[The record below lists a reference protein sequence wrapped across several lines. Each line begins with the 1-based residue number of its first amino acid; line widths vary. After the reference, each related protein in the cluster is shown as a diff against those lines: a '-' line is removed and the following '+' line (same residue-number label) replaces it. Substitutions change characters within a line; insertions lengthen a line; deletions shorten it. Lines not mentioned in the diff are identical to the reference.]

1 MASEK
6 NNAYVSVVISGCA
19 FVMLSFGFRAGFG
32 LFLEPMSAD
41 HDWGRDIL
49 GLALA
54 TQNLAWGIFAIF
66 AGGIADKHGS
76 TRVLIAGIICYSLG
90 VSGMAYASSQLT
102 IILTAGLL
110 VGAGIAGT
118 SFGIILPVLVKL
130 VPKEKQGWALGIG
143 TAAGSLGQF
152 IIVPLIQ
159 LLIETA
165 GWFQALQ
172 IISLSVCGMF
182 ILVIPITKSGGGI
195 PKENSSETSMPIFEV
210 ASLALRVRSYL
221 LLIFGFYV
229 CGFHLAFITVHMPAY
244 LIDLGFSAYLGALS
258 ISIIGFCNIFGAYY
272 AGVAINSFSKRK
284 LLITIYLGRAIAI
297 TCFLSLP
304 ISTTSVLIFSALM
317 GFLWLATVPPTSS
330 LVATFFGTRYM
341 SFLYGIVFF
350 SHQVGSFTGV
360 WLGGWLYENFGSYDR
375 VWFAGIVL
383 GLIAAIL
390 HFYIREDSYHDKL
403 QTYKRVIDV

>member
-1 MASEK
+1 MAPEK
-6 NNAYVSVVISGCA
+6 NNAYVSVVIAGCV

-41 HDWGRDIL
+41 RDWGRDIL

-54 TQNLAWGIFAIF
+54 TQNLAWGIFAIV
-66 AGGIADKHGS
+66 AGGTADKYGS
-76 TRVLIAGIICYSLG
+76 TRVLIAGILCYSLG
-90 VSGMAYASSQLT
+90 VGGMAYASSQLA

-130 VPKEKQGWALGIG
+130 VPQKKQGWALGIG

-159 LLIETA
+159 LLIETTS
-165 GWFQALQ
+165 WFQALQ

-182 ILVIPITKSGGGI
+182 LFLIPIARSGREL
-195 PKENSSETSMPIFEV
+195 PKEDPSETPMPIFEI
-210 ASLALRVRSYL
+210 ASRALRVRSYL
-221 LLIFGFYV
+221 LLVFGFYV

-244 LIDLGFSAYLGALS
+244 LVDLGFSAYIGALS

-272 AGVAINSFSKRK
+272 AGVASNSFSKRK

-297 TCFLSLP
+297 TFFLSLP
-304 ISTTSVLIFSALM
+304 ISTTSILIFSAVM

-330 LVATFFGTRYM
+330 LVATFFGTHHM

-375 VWFAGIVL
+375 VWVAGIVL

-403 QTYKRVIDV
+403 QSYKSVIRA

>member
-6 NNAYVSVVISGCA
+6 NNAYLSVVIAGCV

-41 HDWGRDIL
+41 RNWGRDVL

-54 TQNLAWGIFAIF
+54 TQNLAWGIFAIV
-66 AGGIADKHGS
+66 AGGIADKYGS
-76 TRVLIAGIICYSLG
+76 SRVLIVGILCYSLG
-90 VSGMAYASSQLT
+90 VGGMAYASSQSE
-102 IILTAGLL
+102 IILTAGFL

-130 VPKEKQGWALGIG
+130 VPKKKQGWALGIG

-159 LLIETA
+159 LLIETT

-182 ILVIPITKSGGGI
+182 LLIIPIARSGWGV
-195 PKENSSETSMPIFEV
+195 PKEDSSETSMPIFEV

-221 LLIFGFYV
+221 LLVFGFYV

-244 LIDLGFSAYLGALS
+244 LVDLGFSAYLGALS

-272 AGVAINSFSKRK
+272 AGMASNSFSKRK
-284 LLITIYLGRAIAI
+284 LLIAIYLGRAIAI
-297 TCFLSLP
+297 TSFLSLP
-304 ISTTSVLIFSALM
+304 ISTISILIFSAVM

-350 SHQVGSFTGV
+350 SHQVGSFSGV
-360 WLGGWLYENFGSYDR
+360 WLGGWLYENSGSYDG
-375 VWFAGIVL
+375 VWVAGIML

-390 HFYIREDSYHDKL
+390 HFYIREESYHVQL
-403 QTYKRVIDV
+403 QSHKSVNRA

>member
-6 NNAYVSVVISGCA
+6 SNAYVSVVIAGCVV
-19 FVMLSFGFRAGFG
+19 VMLSFGFRAGFG
-32 LFLEPMSAD
+32 LFLEPLSAD
-41 HDWGRDIL
+41 RDWGRDIL

-54 TQNLAWGIFAIF
+54 IQNLAWGIFAIV
-66 AGGIADKHGS
+66 AGGIADKYGS
-76 TRVLIAGIICYSLG
+76 TKVLIAGILCYALG
-90 VSGMAYASSQLT
+90 VGGMAHASSLLT
-102 IILTAGLL
+102 IILSAGFL

-130 VPKEKQGWALGIG
+130 VPKKKQGWALGIG

-152 IIVPLIQ
+152 VIVPLIQ

-182 ILVIPITKSGGGI
+182 FFLIPIARNHGGV
-195 PKENSSETSMPIFEV
+195 PKEGSNETSMPITEV

-272 AGVAINSFSKRK
+272 AGMASNSFSKRK
-284 LLITIYLGRAIAI
+284 ILMTIYLGRAIAI
-297 TCFLSLP
+297 TFFLTLP
-304 ISTTSVLIFSALM
+304 ISTTSVLIFSAVM

-330 LVATFFGTRYM
+330 LVATFFGTRYL

-360 WLGGWLYENFGSYDR
+360 WLGGWLYENFGNYDK
-375 VWFAGIVL
+375 VWIAGIVL

-403 QTYKRVIDV
+403 QPMGA